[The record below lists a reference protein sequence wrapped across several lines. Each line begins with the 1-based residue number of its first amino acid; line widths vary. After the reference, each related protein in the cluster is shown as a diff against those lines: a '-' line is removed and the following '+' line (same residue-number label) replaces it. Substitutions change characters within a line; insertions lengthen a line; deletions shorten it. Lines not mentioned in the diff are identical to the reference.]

1 MPPWLFLA
9 ILVSLLA
16 ALGYQ
21 IALVRSLRR
30 LPLYW
35 MVILG
40 GLLFGE
46 ALAESAHLASPQLG
60 ELQIIPDLAGIVG
73 ALLVLRLVRL

>member
-9 ILVSLLA
+9 LLVSLLA

-21 IALVRSLRR
+21 ILCIRSLRR

-35 MVILG
+35 AICLAG
-40 GLLFGE
+40 FLLGE
-46 ALAESAHLASPQLG
+46 ALADASTLHTPHLG
-60 ELQIIPDLAGIVG
+60 EIQVIPDLLGVAIAV
-73 ALLVLRLVRL
+73 ALLRVLRL